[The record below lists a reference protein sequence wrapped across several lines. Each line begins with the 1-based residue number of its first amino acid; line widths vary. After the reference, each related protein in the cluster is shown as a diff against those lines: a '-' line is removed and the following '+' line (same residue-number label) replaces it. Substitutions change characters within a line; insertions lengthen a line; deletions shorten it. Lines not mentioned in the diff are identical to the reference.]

1 MAVRPHGLQRLIAV
15 LHLTSCTTLYGLTL
29 LGIQQGNLPNV
40 WLNRCHIFGVNTA
53 IKLATWWL
61 YEFYEEGAKAAA
73 AKGVGRPTPSLG
85 PRHGSGR
92 HLQLLRRV
100 RKVIIYYVATSD
112 VLLLLILVGNY
123 LTRGEGRELLLL
135 EQDAH
140 HDELER
146 RVVAFNSLALVLTNL
161 AAFGQFTFE
170 ALTYGAHLLDRTT
183 WTASIAHSRQAS
195 LGFTGLA
202 YLVSMHRHGYL
213 PSFFTLLVVFNG
225 LSLSKVT
232 LWACIEVQRT
242 LLPLWEIL
250 RKHPGG
256 VLLVLLTYAGATR
269 TPSDALLVTLFVT
282 SAFWA
287 WQIQVRLHYVDVWAF
302 GLTGLA
308 VFMALHQ
315 AWHHG
320 DRHLQPA
327 TGDLGQD
334 DGIFRVQLSETHLNI
349 TSGLGPKS
357 IVLRPFPSTTSS
369 SPPSSA
375 SYPFCELNLH
385 GLSLLDYAGLC
396 FLAYLKRDSPAFAT
410 FFAAAFDPAEWE
422 VKHAPSPRA
431 QGAVFVDMFN
441 RRLNTSV
448 IAIRGTNPTNLF
460 DVFQDMIMFNGYVVV
475 GVESWLAMERCVY
488 VFMRERDS
496 CLCWYVY
503 YSCLTLSFTNQTNLL
518 IGPFVGTFWPCSY
531 R

>member
-1 MAVRPHGLQRLIAV
+1 MHSLLAFPPSRLRSIVAVRPHGLQRLIAV
-15 LHLTSCTTLYGLTL
+15 LHLTCCSTLYGLTL
-29 LGIQQGNLPNV
+29 LGIQQGNLPHI
-40 WLNRCHIFGVNTA
+40 WLSRCHMFGFNTA

-61 YEFYEEGAKAAA
+61 YEFYEEGTKAAA
-73 AKGVGRPTPSLG
+73 AKGVG

-92 HLQLLRRV
+92 HLRLLRRV

-161 AAFGQFTFE
+161 AACGQFTFE
-170 ALTYGAHLLDRTT
+170 ALTYGGHLLDRAA
-183 WTASIAHSRQAS
+183 WTASIAHSRQVS
-195 LGFTGLA
+195 LMFTGLA
-202 YLVSMHRHGYL
+202 YCVSMRRHGYL

-242 LLPLWEIL
+242 LLPLWETV
-250 RKHPGG
+250 RKHPGW

-269 TPSDALLVTLFVT
+269 TPSDALLITLFVA
-282 SAFWA
+282 SVFWA
-287 WQIQVRLHYVDVWAF
+287 WQIQVRWHYVDVWAL

-308 VFMALHQ
+308 VFMAFHQ
-315 AWHHG
+315 AWHHS
-320 DRHLQPA
+320 DRHLQPTA
-327 TGDLGQD
+327 GDMGRNQN

-357 IVLRPFPSTTSS
+357 IVLRPFPSTTS
-369 SPPSSA
+369 A
-375 SYPFCELNLH
+375 SYPFCELTLH

-396 FLAYLKRDSPAFAT
+396 FLAYLKRESPAFAT

-431 QGAVFVDMFN
+431 QGAVFLDMYN

-460 DVFQDMIMFNGYVVV
+460 DVFQDMIMFNGYVVL
-475 GVESWLAMERCVY
+475 GMKSGRGMERRAGMCL
-488 VFMRERDS
+488 FIWRESPLS
-496 CLCWYVY
+496 CLCLWFV
-503 YSCLTLSFTNQTNLL
+503 CGIHTTLASPSPPP
-518 IGPFVGTFWPCSY
+518 IK
-531 R
+531 

>member
-1 MAVRPHGLQRLIAV
+1 MLFVLSSALHSTHPPSHSRIQKNSRLRSIVAVRPHGLQRLIAV
-15 LHLTSCTTLYGLTL
+15 LHLTSCSTLYGLTL
-29 LGIQQGNLPNV
+29 LGIQQGNLPSV
-40 WLNRCHIFGVNTA
+40 WLSRCHIFGVNTVL
-53 IKLATWWL
+53 KLCTWWL
-61 YEFYEEGAKAAA
+61 YEFHEAKT
-73 AKGVGRPTPSLG
+73 KLG
-85 PRHGSGR
+85 PRPGNGR
-92 HLQLLRRV
+92 HLRLLRRV
-100 RKVIIYYVATSD
+100 RKAIVYYVATSD
-112 VLLLLILVGNY
+112 VLLLLILVGKY
-123 LTRGEGRELLLL
+123 LTRGEGRELQQL
-135 EQDAH
+135 EQDTH

-146 RVVAFNSLALVLTNL
+146 RVVAYNSLALVLTNL
-161 AAFGQFTFE
+161 AAFGMFTYE
-170 ALTYGAHLLDRTT
+170 ALTYGAHLLDRAT

-195 LGFTGLA
+195 LIFTFFA
-202 YLVSMHRHGYL
+202 YCVSMRRHGYL

-242 LLPLWEIL
+242 LLPLWETL

-269 TPSDALLVTLFVT
+269 TPSDALLLTLFVA

-287 WQIQVRLHYVDVWAF
+287 WQIQVRWHHVDVWAF

-315 AWHHG
+315 AWHG

-327 TGDLGQD
+327 GDLGRNQD
-334 DGIFRVQLSETHLNI
+334 DGIFRVQLSEMHLNI

-357 IVLRPFPSTTSS
+357 IGLRPFDSPSS
-369 SPPSSA
+369 SSSA
-375 SYPFCELNLH
+375 LHLSYPFCELNCH

-396 FLAYLKRDSPAFAT
+396 FLAYLKRDSPAFET

-431 QGAVFVDMFN
+431 QGAVFLDMYN

-460 DVFQDMIMFNGYVVV
+460 DVFQDMIMFNGYV
-475 GVESWLAMERCVY
+475 
-488 VFMRERDS
+488 
-496 CLCWYVY
+496 
-503 YSCLTLSFTNQTNLL
+503 
-518 IGPFVGTFWPCSY
+518 FVGYEAARLLACVFICAYS
-531 R
+531 